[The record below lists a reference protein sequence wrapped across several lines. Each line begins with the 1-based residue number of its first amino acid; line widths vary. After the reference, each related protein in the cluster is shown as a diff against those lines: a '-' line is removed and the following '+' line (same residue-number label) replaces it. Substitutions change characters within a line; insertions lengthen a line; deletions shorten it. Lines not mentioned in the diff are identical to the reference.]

1 MKPSRSIVAAALAV
15 ATTMGALVATP
26 GAAQTRV
33 VVGYRDY
40 DGRYDRYDRRHD
52 DRRWRGERRYRD
64 YDRDGI
70 PNRYDRHPYRY
81 DPPMPGIAGR
91 SGATIAGGAATRCAT
106 AAERAGP
113 GPHERMMERR

>member
-81 DPPMPGIAGR
+81 DRRAHARHCWTEWRHDRWRGR
-91 SGATIAGGAATRCAT
+91 YAVRYC
-106 AAERAGP
+106 R
-113 GPHERMMERR
+113 